1 MKYPKEYLN
10 EIKLRLKVSQV
21 VGKFVQLKK
30 RGKEFVGLSPF
41 KNEKTPSF
49 TVNDEKEF
57 YHCFST
63 GEHGNIFDFLMK
75 TRSLGFGEAVKTL
88 AVEAGMQP
96 YKFSN
101 FDEKK
106 EKRYQTYKNIYKDYC
121 DYFHE
126 VLIANENI
134 EALNYLK
141 KRSLSLSIIK
151 EFKIGFVPWK
161 NDFYIKLLNKYNEE
175 EISLTGLYYKNEKTG
190 KFTDKFNS
198 RIIFPIN
205 NLGGETIA
213 FGGRI
218 IRESKVAKYINSPE
232 TEFYKKG
239 RVIFNLE
246 KAKSL
251 RSQLDEVI
259 VVEGYMDVLSLYAS
273 GIKNVIANSGTALTE
288 NQINLI
294 WNFFSNPI
302 ICLDG
307 DSSGQNAALRIA
319 EKLLPFINESNKI
332 FFSILPNGSDPDD
345 YIKKHGKEKFIN
357 FLNEKQI
364 IQTYIWNLYSNK
376 INKND
381 PYAISKFEKDIKKIC
396 YSIKD
401 EVLKKHILEDFLE
414 KIKELTPIQNTKKVF
429 KFNQSYKNKDNFQ
442 ILKATTNLYKQKNH
456 LTKEQLKEYSLLFL
470 MVYHA
475 DSALLKIEDLASIEF
490 SSEVNN
496 NLKNEI
502 INHLSKG
509 HDPST
514 IISKINDKFKKLI
527 GEIQKNSNLK
537 NIIDKK
543 NNEKKVEFIEEL
555 LQDLKLMNQMKKI
568 EFLESKVANNLDE
581 QSYSELVRLKNQLN
595 SD

>member
-1 MKYPKEYLN
+1 MSKCT
-10 EIKLRLKVSQV
+10 
-21 VGKFVQLKK
+21 FKK
-30 RGKEFVGLSPF
+30 SRPTTNPHS
-41 KNEKTPSF
+41 SDHQYF
-49 TVNDEKEF
+49 THK
-57 YHCFST
+57 
-63 GEHGNIFDFLMK
+63 
-75 TRSLGFGEAVKTL
+75 
-88 AVEAGMQP
+88 
-96 YKFSN
+96 
-101 FDEKK
+101 
-106 EKRYQTYKNIYKDYC
+106 
-121 DYFHE
+121 
-126 VLIANENI
+126 
-134 EALNYLK
+134 
-141 KRSLSLSIIK
+141 
-151 EFKIGFVPWK
+151 
-161 NDFYIKLLNKYNEE
+161 
-175 EISLTGLYYKNEKTG
+175 
-190 KFTDKFNS
+190 
-198 RIIFPIN
+198 
-205 NLGGETIA
+205 
-213 FGGRI
+213 
-218 IRESKVAKYINSPE
+218 
-232 TEFYKKG
+232 
-239 RVIFNLE
+239 
-246 KAKSL
+246 
-251 RSQLDEVI
+251 
-259 VVEGYMDVLSLYAS
+259 
-273 GIKNVIANSGTALTE
+273 
-288 NQINLI
+288 
-294 WNFFSNPI
+294 
-302 ICLDG
+302 
-307 DSSGQNAALRIA
+307 
-319 EKLLPFINESNKI
+319 
-332 FFSILPNGSDPDD
+332 
-345 YIKKHGKEKFIN
+345 
-357 FLNEKQI
+357 
-364 IQTYIWNLYSNK
+364 SNK

-414 KIKELTPIQNTKKVF
+414 KIKELTPIQNTKKPF

-543 NNEKKVEFIEEL
+543 NNEEKVEFIEEL